1 MGRFRKAGSTQSDEA
16 GGGGTG
22 SGSGLKKLGPRFLWD
37 NERARGRNYMELT
50 LTSAE
55 REFLLE
61 ILEEH
66 HRELFREISGTDH
79 REFKSV
85 LKNKEKLL
93 DSVICKLEV
102 AQGEAMLRSA

>member
-1 MGRFRKAGSTQSDEA
+1 
-16 GGGGTG
+16 
-22 SGSGLKKLGPRFLWD
+22 
-37 NERARGRNYMELT
+37 MELT

-66 HRELFREISGTDH
+66 HRELFREIAGTDH
-79 REFKSV
+79 RDFKSV

-93 DSVICKLEV
+93 ESVVNKLEMV
-102 AQGEAMLRSA
+102 QPGEAMLRKA

>member
-1 MGRFRKAGSTQSDEA
+1 
-16 GGGGTG
+16 
-22 SGSGLKKLGPRFLWD
+22 
-37 NERARGRNYMELT
+37 MELI
-50 LTSAE
+50 LTTAE

-66 HRELFREISGTDH
+66 HRELFREIAGTDH

-93 DSVICKLEV
+93 ESVINKLEMV
-102 AQGEAMLRSA
+102 QPGEAMLRSA